1 MCMRFKVS
9 ILDLPQAHNLGQN
22 KFHYVIF
29 AMAKGFSEF
38 GLDDRIVQ
46 AVVRM
51 GFKETTPIQESSIP
65 LSLIDRKD
73 IVAQARTGSGK
84 TAAYL
89 IPILHQ
95 ILRGPSEKSNKGL
108 VIVPTRE
115 LAEQAMKVLSQITA
129 FCSKNIRY
137 VNIAQQVPEEV
148 RETLLSDTPDI
159 IIATPSM
166 AVAQLKK
173 NTISGSTLQYLVFD
187 EADLLMSYGYESD
200 LKSLSE
206 LIKSVPQVWIMSAT
220 LDSGTTDLKQRY
232 CKAPV
237 TLKLTDE
244 ESEANKLF
252 QYYVKCSELD
262 KFLLAYIIFKLGLI
276 KGKTIVFVN
285 DIDRGYRL
293 RLFLEQFGIRTV
305 VLNSEL
311 PAASRLHIVNQFDR
325 NVYNILIATDDAYS
339 RRDDSKKGESTEY
352 GVSRGIDF
360 KNVAAVLNF
369 DLPVSSKAYTHRVG
383 RTARAN
389 KSGMA
394 LSFVVPKEEFGKH
407 KIASSPSN
415 RRDEK
420 VLLRIIR
427 NQEALGSE
435 VKPYNFDM
443 NQMNSFRYRMEDGFR
458 AVTRTSVREARIKEI
473 QNELLASE
481 KLQRHFE
488 ENPDDLAALRHD
500 NELHPSRT
508 NNELKHVP
516 DYLLPASARITKPI
530 FVAKKQTRPAGGFK
544 KGHGK
549 RKLRRDPLKT
559 FGGR

>member
-1 MCMRFKVS
+1 
-9 ILDLPQAHNLGQN
+9 
-22 KFHYVIF
+22 
-29 AMAKGFSEF
+29 MAKRFTEL
-38 GLDDRIVQ
+38 GLDGRIVQ
-46 AVVRM
+46 AVVKM
-51 GFKETTPIQESSIP
+51 GFSEATAIQENAIP
-65 LSLIDRKD
+65 LSLNDRKD

-95 ILRGPSEKSNKGL
+95 ILRRSEGRGNKGL
-108 VIVPTRE
+108 VLVPTRE
-115 LAEQAMKVLSQITA
+115 LADQIIKVLSQITA
-129 FCSKNIRY
+129 YCSKDVRY
-137 VNIAQQVPEEV
+137 VNIAQQVPESV
-148 RETLLSDTPDI
+148 RETLLSDGPDI
-159 IIATPSM
+159 VVATPSM
-166 AVAQLKK
+166 AVTQLELG
-173 NTISGSTLQYLVFD
+173 NISGSALQYLVFD
-187 EADLLMSYGYESD
+187 EADLLMSYGYEKD
-200 LKSLSE
+200 LERLSE
-206 LIKSVPQVWIMSAT
+206 LITSTPQVWLMSAT
-220 LDSGTTDLKQRY
+220 LDSGVTELKQRY
-232 CKAPV
+232 CRMPV

-252 QYYVKCSELD
+252 QYYVNCTELD

-293 RLFLEQFGIRTV
+293 RLFLEQFGIRSV

-311 PAASRLHIVNQFDR
+311 PATSRLHIVKQFDR
-325 NVYNILIATDDAYS
+325 NIYNILIATDDAYKNEDGA
-339 RRDDSKKGESTEY
+339 RKRESTEY

-360 KNVAAVLNF
+360 KNVAAVVNF

-394 LSFVVPKEEFGKH
+394 LSFVVPKEQFGKH
-407 KIASSPSN
+407 KVASSPSN

-420 VLLRIIR
+420 VLARIVR

-443 NQMNSFRYRMEDGFR
+443 DQMNSFRYRMEDGFR
-458 AVTRTSVREARIKEI
+458 SVTRTAVREARVKEI
-473 QNELLASE
+473 QSELLASE

-500 NELHPSRT
+500 NELHPSRMHS
-508 NNELKHVP
+508 ELKHVP
-516 DYLLPASARITKPI
+516 EYLLPASARITKPI
-530 FVAKKQTRPAGGFK
+530 FVAKRQSRPSAGARKMHSRK
-544 KGHGK
+544 KA
-549 RKLRRDPLKT
+549 RRDPLKT
-559 FGGR
+559 FGRR